1 LISQSVQKEVKIILS
16 NKTNHVK
23 LDRKSQLIDI
33 ALEQFA
39 KNGFDGTKISDIV
52 AAADVSQGTFYWYF
66 KSKEGIVIEI
76 IQWSSKEL
84 LQVVGRGY
92 RTSGGTVQDSV
103 EASRNLFIQLFNF
116 AEKNRYFMEILLK
129 GMYSQPAIQSELDAI
144 RWAIQAAFTRNI
156 NRAVELHILPKITHA
171 ERQAAFLLSLV
182 EGVIS
187 RWLIHKEKGES
198 SFEGMTSEE
207 LAEEMVRFEFF
218 GLIGI

>member
-1 LISQSVQKEVKIILS
+1 VKIISS

-39 KNGFDGTKISDIV
+39 NNGFDGTKISDIV

-92 RTSGGTVQDSV
+92 RTNGGTVQDSV
-103 EASRNLFIQLFNF
+103 EASRDLFIQLFNF

-156 NRAVELHILPKITHA
+156 KRAVELQILPKITHP